1 MSRYPQS
8 DRVEN
13 FRKINAELTER
24 LHEKA
29 YLNAYTYYKTGKY
42 KSAIVAFKNALKQYP
57 ESKRREEIMY
67 LIVDSGYRLAS
78 NSISEKQTDR
88 YLSMLDSYLSFKEE
102 FPESTHIKSLDR
114 MAQQARDYLDRNNKD
129 NNI

>member
-1 MSRYPQS
+1 M
-8 DRVEN
+8 
-13 FRKINAELTER
+13 
-24 LHEKA
+24 
-29 YLNAYTYYKTGKY
+29 
-42 KSAIVAFKNALKQYP
+42 AFKNALKQYP

-102 FPESTHIKSLDR
+102 FPESKHIRELDR
-114 MAQQARDYLDRNNKD
+114 MAKSARDYLDRNNNKD